1 MLSVVFVL
9 SCGVSGYY
17 PEQCLLSLHTLRK
30 FNPDL
35 PAHVLIDCMTHDCLK
50 GKRLDALARY
60 AEILTIDV
68 PPEFNTDKLRSR
80 YLKTSVRNRISG
92 DFLFLDCDTLVCRSF
107 SFEAFK
113 DVVIGMVADLN
124 GALSLSDEN
133 TLRKCQD
140 AGFSDFSG
148 LPYFNSGFFFV
159 KDDPLSYQL
168 FEAWHQLWR
177 ESVLRG
183 CASDQPAL
191 CEANRR
197 LGFPIKAID
206 GSWNCQVHFQESRRF
221 LQDAFVLHYFAA
233 DGSAQRPLQEEEL
246 LKRVRAVGVDA
257 VVDSILSGSTNALA
271 AFFCQKTEM
280 ALRFLGTDLFSV
292 FTEDARSFQLAERIA
307 VILRKIKQTAYTLLK
322 RE

>member
-50 GKRLDALARY
+50 GKRLEALSRY

-92 DFLFLDCDTLVCRSF
+92 DFLFLDCDTLVCRPF

-124 GALSLSDEN
+124 APLPLSDEN
-133 TLRKCQD
+133 ILMMCQNV
-140 AGFSDFSG
+140 GFMELLGS
-148 LPYFNSGFFFV
+148 PYFNSGFFYV
-159 KDDPLSYQL
+159 KNDPLAYQL
-168 FEAWHQLWR
+168 FDTWQQLWR
-177 ESVLRG
+177 ESVQRG
-183 CASDQPAL
+183 CESDQPAL

-197 LGFPIKAID
+197 LGYPIKEVA
-206 GSWNCQVHFQESRRF
+206 GSWNCQVQYEESRRF
-221 LQDAFVLHYFAA
+221 LPNAYILHYFSA

-246 LKRVRAVGVDA
+246 LKRVRAAGIDA
-257 VVDSILSGSTNALA
+257 VVDSILSGSTEALT
-271 AFFCQKTEM
+271 AFFCQKTDQ

-292 FTEDARSFQLAERIA
+292 FTEDSRSFRLLERLAIT
-307 VILRKIKQTAYTLLK
+307 IRKIKKVGHTLLK
-322 RE
+322 